1 MSRNITDIM
10 DSKLTYV
17 SPKTDI
23 QMDSEGLKR
32 VSDQWLFD
40 ELESSAMIANRFKY
54 VQSDIINILLELK
67 RRNLIK
73 FQEVS

>member
-1 MSRNITDIM
+1 MKNSTDIM
-10 DSKLTYV
+10 DLTLTYV
-17 SPKTDI
+17 SSKTDI
-23 QMDSEGLKR
+23 GSEWEDNLER

-40 ELESSAMIANRFKY
+40 ELESSAVIANRFKY

-73 FQEVS
+73 L